1 MKDNVENRIKE
12 LEALLEEFKKEKE
25 SSELLD
31 FPWVGNLG
39 QWYWS
44 VNSNKVIFNDRKLTN
59 LGFSREELPDEV
71 GFEFFTNRL
80 HPDDYERVMANMRSR
95 LYKQS
100 EAYEVEY
107 RIRNKDG
114 DYVWYYDRGKVSK
127 RDDEGRPLL
136 VSGIVFDISR
146 NKALE
151 EELREANE
159 KLKEMVITDE
169 LTGAYNRRHLTDKLK
184 EEIDRME
191 RTQDVFT
198 LVMFDID
205 HFKRINDVFG
215 HDCGDVVLKTISD
228 IIKERIRK
236 IDIFCRWGG
245 EEFIILMPNTDSG
258 KGFMVAEELRK
269 MIGACKMKGIDSVT
283 ASFGV
288 TSYVQGDT
296 QDTVIK
302 RAGELMYLA
311 KMQGRNCVKA

>member
-1 MKDNVENRIKE
+1 MKDNIENRIKE

-59 LGFSREELPDEV
+59 LGFSRNELPDDV

-80 HPDDYERVMANMRSR
+80 HPDDYERVMANMRSH

-114 DYVWYYDRGKVSK
+114 EYVWYYDRGKVTK

-151 EELREANE
+151 EELRKANE

-169 LTGAYNRRHLTDKLK
+169 LTGAYNRRYLSGKLK

-258 KGFMVAEELRK
+258 KGFMVAEEFRK

-302 RAGELMYLA
+302 RADELMYLA